1 MARQGGGPL
10 SRNPEG
16 GIMTFRALMQSTAFK
31 VALVV
36 VLALAFQG
44 SAILGFFSWSVFRF
58 ADERGER
65 FRADTLA
72 SEQDRLRDLTEMAVA
87 VVDSYYRRSQDVEGL
102 KREKQRE
109 LKKVVDAAASQAL
122 AALKTFGRA
131 EAEDV
136 IRRQTAG
143 IRFDGDNYVWI
154 NDLRPAMVM
163 HPARPE
169 LNGAD
174 LSDNK
179 DPKGKRLFVEMV
191 EAVRKGGG
199 EGLVDY
205 YWAKP
210 GEKEPKL
217 KISYVRLVPELGW
230 IFGTGAWVEDIGA
243 DMRRQALVQVARM
256 RLPDGNYFWINDTT
270 LPVPNMIM
278 HPVSPALDGKP
289 LNDPKYDCATTAQAG
304 TGGRPKDLGG
314 RKNLFAA
321 AAEVAREAGE
331 GYVTYLWPKPK
342 PGGGVTDERF
352 PKLSFVKLFE
362 PWGWVIGMGVYVDN
376 IDAAAGAQ
384 TSEMRATVSGMVVK
398 AVAAGLVFVVL
409 FGILSALVIRKSIG
423 RPLGLLVSY
432 FNDVARGDLDRTL
445 EQRFRGEMGVLQHHM
460 GGMVAGLRDKVRES
474 AELAE
479 QARAETERARLATE
493 EAEQARA
500 QAEQARRQGMLEAAA
515 SIEEAVNGL
524 SSASEQLNAQ
534 IRETAGS
541 AAAQLRRTE
550 ETATAMEQ
558 MNSTVMEV
566 ARNAELAAAAAEETR
581 KTAAEGEGIVRESV
595 AAMNRVHDLAAG
607 LKADM
612 GNLAGQAE
620 SIGRI
625 VSVITDIADQTNLL
639 ALNAAIEAARA
650 GDAGRGFAVVAD
662 EVRKLAEKTMTATKE
677 VGEAV
682 RAIQSGAENNRQGVD
697 QAVEA
702 VGQATGMVNRSGG
715 SLANIVVRVQEAA
728 DQVRSIATA
737 SEEQSAAS
745 EEITRSVEDV
755 SRISGE
761 TSHGMAE
768 AARAVEDLAR
778 LAAELKALVD
788 RLRAG

>member
-1 MARQGGGPL
+1 
-10 SRNPEG
+10 
-16 GIMTFRALMQSTAFK
+16 MTFRALMQSTAFK

-36 VLALAFQG
+36 VLALVLQG

-65 FRADTLA
+65 FREDTLA
-72 SEQDRLRDLTEMAVA
+72 SEQERLRNLTQLASA
-87 VVDSYYRRSQDVEGL
+87 VVDSYYLRSQDVEGL
-102 KREKQRE
+102 KREKRNQ
-109 LKKVVDAAASQAL
+109 LKKVVDAAVSQAQ
-122 AALKTFGRA
+122 AALKAYGRA
-131 EAEDV
+131 EAEE
-136 IRRQTAG
+136 IIKRQTAG

-154 NDLRPAMVM
+154 NDLAPAMVM
-163 HPARPE
+163 HPVRPD
-169 LNGAD
+169 LNGKN
-174 LSDNK
+174 LSENK

-191 EAVRKGGG
+191 EAVRKGNG

-210 GEKEPKL
+210 GETESKL

-230 IFGTGAWVEDIGA
+230 IFGTGAWIEDITA
-243 DMRRQALVQVARM
+243 DMQRQALAQVARM

-270 LPVPNMIM
+270 QPVPNMVM

-289 LNDPKYDCATTAQAG
+289 LNDPKYDCATSVQAG
-304 TGGRPKDLGG
+304 ADGKPRNLGG
-314 RKNLFAA
+314 KANLFAA
-321 AAEVAREAGE
+321 AADVAREAGE

-352 PKLSFVKLFE
+352 PKLSYVKLFK

-376 IDAAAGAQ
+376 IAAAAAAQ
-384 TSEMRATVSGMVVK
+384 THEMRGTVSSMVAQ
-398 AVAAGLVFVVL
+398 AVAAGLAFVIL

-423 RPLGLLVSY
+423 RPLGRLVHY
-432 FNDVARGDLDRTL
+432 FDDVARGNLDSIL
-445 EQRFRGEMGVLQHHM
+445 DERFTGEMGVLQHHM
-460 GGMVAGLRDKVRES
+460 GEMVGSLRVKVRES

-479 QARAETERARLATE
+479 QARAETERARQATE
-493 EAEQARA
+493 EAERARA
-500 QAEQARRQGMLEAAA
+500 QAEQARRQGMLDAAA
-515 SIEEAVNGL
+515 SIEEAVDGL
-524 SSASEQLNAQ
+524 FSASEQLSAQ
-534 IRETAGS
+534 IRVTTQS
-541 AAAQLRRTE
+541 ADAQRRRTE
-550 ETATAMEQ
+550 ETATAMEE

-581 KTAAEGEGIVRESV
+581 RTAAEGEVIVRDSV
-595 AAMNRVHDLAAG
+595 SAMNRVHELAAG

-620 SIGRI
+620 AIGRI
-625 VSVITDIADQTNLL
+625 VGVITDIADQTNLL

-650 GDAGRGFAVVAD
+650 GEAGRGFAVVAD

-702 VGQATGMVNRSGG
+702 VDQATGLVNSSGG

-755 SRISGE
+755 NRITSE
-761 TSHGMAE
+761 TSQGMVE
-768 AARAVEDLAR
+768 AARAVEDMAR